1 MSSASV
7 TDWRSVIFSVGPGNK
22 IRRRLYQEPRNEIIP
37 HDWLKKIAFSFS
49 SSKSTRIVY
58 HLQGWVS
65 LAQTESGQHA
75 QWLRSGWVVIWKKV
89 WVCHINF
96 SGLNL
101 SILPAQ
107 KAGGAPDSSSGHAS
121 ACLLDPQTIDA
132 EIFLFSFD
140 WWYIVFFYIS
150 VIITLCSLPAYHLSK
165 VERMCLNSLGSLGA
179 WPDWHPVC
187 WPGSL
192 ITAASTCVLS
202 NTKSMLAF
210 FTGPIVYNCF
220 TFVLLMKASLSATQG
235 TFDKSHSVYCGVTT
249 HHADWQSWS
258 KDRLS
263 KDYPKDYPKRR
274 FCAALQVVSCQP
286 QATVH
291 VCTLFWGLG
300 GSFNRGH
307 IVHCH
312 VTNH

>member
-210 FTGPIVYNCF
+210 FTGPIVLHYELFHCCVIDESQFVSYSRREELLKKVIVF
-220 TFVLLMKASLSATQG
+220 T
-235 TFDKSHSVYCGVTT
+235 
-249 HHADWQSWS
+249 
-258 KDRLS
+258 
-263 KDYPKDYPKRR
+263 
-274 FCAALQVVSCQP
+274 VVSLLTMRTDIVSQNIDYQKIIQNVAFVQEVSCYP

-291 VCTLFWGLG
+291 VCTLFWGLEG
-300 GSFNRGH
+300 GLA
-307 IVHCH
+307 VWCWPLP
-312 VTNH
+312 V

>member
-1 MSSASV
+1 MA
-7 TDWRSVIFSVGPGNK
+7 
-22 IRRRLYQEPRNEIIP
+22 L
-37 HDWLKKIAFSFS
+37 L
-49 SSKSTRIVY
+49 
-58 HLQGWVS
+58 
-65 LAQTESGQHA
+65 
-75 QWLRSGWVVIWKKV
+75 
-89 WVCHINF
+89 
-96 SGLNL
+96 
-101 SILPAQ
+101 LPAQ

-202 NTKSMLAF
+202 NTKSMLAL
-210 FTGPIVYNCF
+210 FTGAIVLHYELFHCCVADQSQF
-220 TFVLLMKASLSATQG
+220 FCHSRFEELLI
-235 TFDKSHSVYCGVTT
+235 KSHSVHCGGVTT
-249 HHADWQSWS
+249 HHADWHTDIVGQ
-258 KDRLS
+258 KIDE
-263 KDYPKDYPKRR
+263 KTIQNV
-274 FCAALQVVSCQP
+274 ALQVVSWCP

-291 VCTLFWGLG
+291 VCTLFWGLEG
-300 GSFNRGH
+300 GPS
-307 IVHCH
+307 VWCWPLP
-312 VTNH
+312 V

>member
-1 MSSASV
+1 MGFNEIMKKQFTVHRKTPPKATSSPNITAVESWESGSWEHFLLTGLPRITFVRAMSSASV

-150 VIITLCSLPAYHLSK
+150 VIITLCSL
-165 VERMCLNSLGSLGA
+165 
-179 WPDWHPVC
+179 
-187 WPGSL
+187 SL
-192 ITAASTCVLS
+192 I
-202 NTKSMLAF
+202 KSWENVF
-210 FTGPIVYNCF
+210 EQFG
-220 TFVLLMKASLSATQG
+220 
-235 TFDKSHSVYCGVTT
+235 
-249 HHADWQSWS
+249 
-258 KDRLS
+258 
-263 KDYPKDYPKRR
+263 
-274 FCAALQVVSCQP
+274 
-286 QATVH
+286 
-291 VCTLFWGLG
+291 
-300 GSFNRGH
+300 
-307 IVHCH
+307 
-312 VTNH
+312 